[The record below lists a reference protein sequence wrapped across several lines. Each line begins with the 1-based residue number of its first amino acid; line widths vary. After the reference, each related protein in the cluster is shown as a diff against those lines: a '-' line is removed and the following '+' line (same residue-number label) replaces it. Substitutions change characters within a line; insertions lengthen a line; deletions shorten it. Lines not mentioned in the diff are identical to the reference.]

1 MNLMR
6 LASEVTHEK
15 ALKERGEK
23 MEIALRALIA
33 SKEGREAG
41 KLVVAEVAGNLGDA
55 VGAGLDF

>member
-1 MNLMR
+1 MNGGR
-6 LASEVTHEK
+6 ANAHEVTHQK

-41 KLVVAEVAGNLGDA
+41 KLVVAGVGGNLGEMA
-55 VGAGLDF
+55 